1 MLVYHRREGQK
12 SITWARLAVVIL
24 HLEKSLM
31 LITIHKGGVNHQPA
45 VRTPLIY
52 GGKKKKKNCWHCK
65 QIKKESGI
73 IKTYL
78 TKSLEKTKF
87 WALWMKL
94 LGGAL
99 IVYYGDVCSRSGG
112 YEGPW
117 WEREVEVG
125 DLKGWNLYVSLFF
138 FFFFF
143 LDAVFNNLFRW
154 GGGSSESFFIFI
166 LCISPQR
173 ATPR

>member
-52 GGKKKKKNCWHCK
+52 GGKKKKNCWHCK

-138 FFFFF
+138 FFFF